1 MRKYKFRG
9 KRTEDGEWVYGDLGQ
24 SKGIVFISD
33 QNLKPQDT
41 WAFTYEVD
49 PETIG
54 QFTEKIDDKER
65 EVYEHDIYFNEVEH
79 DYGDERI
86 YFVCTWIPE
95 WCRFV
100 WLTIGEYQA
109 YEDNGVR
116 VLEEDETM
124 MNTFGLDTEKLHYAG
139 NIHDNKDLLK

>member
-1 MRKYKFRG
+1 MRTIKFRG
-9 KRTEDGEWVYGDLGQ
+9 KRIDNGEWVYGSLIGEEYIG
-24 SKGIVFISD
+24 SVNRS
-33 QNLKPQDT
+33 
-41 WAFTYEVD
+41 YEVD
-49 PETIG
+49 PETVG
-54 QFTEKIDDKER
+54 QFTGKIDDKER
-65 EVYEHDIYFNEVEH
+65 EVYEHDIYFNEIEH